1 MTPFARAA
9 VSSLCLLL
17 LAPAVAAQ
25 EGRAALELR
34 SLAATCASCHGTDG
48 HAVAQAAVPGLAG
61 MPAERLVAQMKAFRA
76 GAREATVMHQIAKGY
91 TDAQVAR
98 LAAYFAAQPP

>member
-9 VSSLCLLL
+9 LSSLCLLL
-17 LAPAVAAQ
+17 LGPAVAAPD
-25 EGRAALELR
+25 RDALELR
-34 SLAATCASCHGTDG
+34 SLAAACASCHGTDG

-76 GAREATVMHQIAKGY
+76 GARDATVMHQIAKGY

-98 LAAYFAAQPP
+98 RCTIR